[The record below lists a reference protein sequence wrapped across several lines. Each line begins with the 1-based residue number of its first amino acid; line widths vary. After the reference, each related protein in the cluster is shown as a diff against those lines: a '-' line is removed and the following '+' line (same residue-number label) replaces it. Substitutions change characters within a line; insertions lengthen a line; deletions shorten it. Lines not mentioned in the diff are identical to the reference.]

1 MASEL
6 LIENR
11 QSVATELAKGMEMGL
26 AEDLS
31 DVALT
36 FECPDC
42 SHPAVRKGS
51 ALRTIPHFKCDGCN
65 AKVRITYP
73 QKLAIFEKHRLL
85 AAGDRRQRGQ
95 EHYGARNIDRAADA
109 AEVASRPLPRA
120 ATRA

>member
-1 MASEL
+1 M
-6 LIENR
+6 LIETR

-51 ALRTIPHFKCDGCN
+51 ALRAIAHIKCDGCN

-109 AEVASRPLPRA
+109 AEVASRPLPRV

>member
-1 MASEL
+1 
-6 LIENR
+6 
-11 QSVATELAKGMEMGL
+11 MGL

-51 ALRTIPHFKCDGCN
+51 ALRTVAHFKCDGCN

-85 AAGDRRQRGQ
+85 AAGDRRQQGQ
-95 EHYGARNIDRAADA
+95 EHYGARNNIDRAADA